1 MYLALEYCPGGDLA
15 AHLRRQLTF
24 DEAAAKFFTAEI
36 ALALEYIHSKKIV
49 YRDLKPENILIDD
62 EGHVKLTDFGL
73 AKENIGSLNSANTFC
88 GSPAYIAPEMLGR
101 DGVTF

>member
-15 AHLRRQLTF
+15 AHLRKKLAF
-24 DEAAAKFFTAEI
+24 DEEAAKFFTAEI

-73 AKENIGSLNSANTFC
+73 AKENIGSLN
-88 GSPAYIAPEMLGR
+88 
-101 DGVTF
+101 